1 MTNYQFLTPYRFN
14 NGLELKNRVVMAP
27 TTTMSSFYN
36 GMVTKDELAY
46 YAKRADGPGM
56 IVTEVANVSTNG
68 KGFEGELSVTSDD
81 MIPGLTKLAKT
92 IQKDGAKAILQIF
105 HAGRKSF
112 KKILAGETPV
122 GPSATKAIF
131 PPNSEVPREL
141 TEAEIE
147 QIIVDFGQAT
157 RRAIVAGF
165 DGVELHGA
173 NTYLLQQFYSPN
185 ANLRTD
191 AWGGDRDGRLSFAK
205 KVLAEV
211 NRVITKYGK
220 DTFLLGYRLSPEEI
234 ETPGIRLADSL
245 YFVSAIKDD
254 VDYIHLSM
262 GSYKRTSLNDRDDKT
277 LLLHHFSNILSQQ
290 IPLIGIGSIE
300 TPQDA
305 EEALS
310 NGASL
315 IAIGRELIRE
325 PEWVQKVASGN
336 EASIRQTLDPKEMDD
351 LAIPAVMQSFLTGAF
366 FDVMHFTTDEAV
378 VKSYTNELAPM
389 EGVEKKL

>member
-14 NGLELKNRVVMAP
+14 NGLELKNRIVMAP
-27 TTTMSSFYN
+27 TTTISSFYN
-36 GMVTKDELAY
+36 GMVTNDEVAY

-68 KGFEGELSVTSDD
+68 KGFEGEISVTSDE
-81 MIPGLTKLAKT
+81 MIPGLTKLAT
-92 IQKDGAKAILQIF
+92 AIQKDGAKAILQIF

-112 KKILAGETPV
+112 KKILGGEEPV
-122 GPSATKAIF
+122 GPSATKAVF
-131 PPNSEVPREL
+131 PPNSEVAREL

-157 RRAIVAGF
+157 KRAIITGF
-165 DGVELHGA
+165 DGVELHGG

-185 ANLRTD
+185 ANLRID

-205 KVLAEV
+205 KVIAEV
-211 NRVITKYGK
+211 KGVITKYGK
-220 DTFLLGYRLSPEEI
+220 DTFLLGYRLSPEEV

-245 YFVSAIKDD
+245 YFVSVIKDD

-262 GSYKRTSLNDRDDKT
+262 DSYKRTSLNDHDDKE
-277 LLLHHFSNILSQQ
+277 LLVHKFAGILSQQ
-290 IPLIGIGSIE
+290 VPLIGIGSIE

-305 EEALS
+305 EDALA
-310 NGASL
+310 NGANL

-325 PEWVQKVASGN
+325 PKWVQKVASGN
-336 EASIRQTLDPKEMDD
+336 EASIRMTLDPKEMDE
-351 LAIPAVMQSFLTGAF
+351 LAIPAAMQSFLTGAF
-366 FDVMHFTTDEAV
+366 FEAMHFTTDE
-378 VKSYTNELAPM
+378 LAPI
-389 EGVEKKL
+389 EGAEKNL